1 MRDLN
6 EVHSV
11 SVKISPCSILAFDV
25 FSVRCRDERIAFFPP
40 VVKRGLGGMVSA
52 QSITGLSGNLS
63 PNTAELV
70 KRGHRHLPLTRPSAD
85 LSPQRRGEEN
95 RDPRPTRATRT
106 TDRPRPDGER
116 VGVRGPG
123 RGVRRKS
130 VRDVRGM
137 RPHPPWHSRHKGGKG
152 ESCVSP
158 SSDRDQH
165 ERPLSKLAFRSVKQ
179 VHPRSRVALYLAAA
193 LFAALTLLVI
203 PKGGQAADKPA
214 SRGATTGPGASTPN
228 PDDDHKTVGINQA
241 AELETAAAE
250 PLRMPS
256 LDRADAMKTGQTVAL
271 FGLISL
277 APMGLLMV
285 TAFVRINIVLILL
298 RQALGSPQVP
308 GNQVLTALA
317 LLLTALV
324 MRPLGEKIYHDAIV
338 PYTSKKLDLT
348 QAWTAG
354 SQPIKVFMV
363 NQIKK
368 TSHEDYLQALHEY
381 AVPSSPGQM
390 EPAPARP
397 EDFPLRVVA
406 PAYLLSELTTALM
419 IGFFVY
425 LPFLVID
432 LVVSSVLAATGLF
445 MLPPALVATPIKLI
459 VFVLADGWL
468 LIATMLLSSFAPGGL

>member
-1 MRDLN
+1 MKQQR
-6 EVHSV
+6 E
-11 SVKISPCSILAFDV
+11 
-25 FSVRCRDERIAFFPP
+25 
-40 VVKRGLGGMVSA
+40 
-52 QSITGLSGNLS
+52 
-63 PNTAELV
+63 
-70 KRGHRHLPLTRPSAD
+70 GHRVVVL
-85 LSPQRRGEEN
+85 
-95 RDPRPTRATRT
+95 
-106 TDRPRPDGER
+106 RPRP
-116 VGVRGPG
+116 PW
-123 RGVRRKS
+123 
-130 VRDVRGM
+130 
-137 RPHPPWHSRHKGGKG
+137 PPLHKGGKG
-152 ESCVSP
+152 NGASP
-158 SSDRDQH
+158 SSDRAQQA
-165 ERPLSKLAFRSVKQ
+165 RALRNLAFRSADTNLTPDDR
-179 VHPRSRVALYLAAA
+179 HARPRLALHLAVALCAA
-193 LFAALTLLVI
+193 LALLAI
-203 PKGGQAADKPA
+203 SKGARAADE
-214 SRGATTGPGASTPN
+214 PGARVTTSGPSASAAG
-228 PDDDHKTVGINQA
+228 PDDGRKIVGINQA
-241 AELETAAAE
+241 AELEAAAG
-250 PLRMPS
+250 PLRMPA
-256 LDRADAMKTGQTVAL
+256 LDRADAMKTMQTVAL

-324 MRPLGEKIYHDAIV
+324 MRPLGEKVYHNAIV
-338 PYTSKKLDLT
+338 PYTSKKLDLA

-354 SQPIKVFMV
+354 SQPIKGFMV

-368 TSHEDYLQALHEY
+368 TNHEDYLQALHEY
-381 AVPSSPGQM
+381 AVPTSPGQP

-468 LIATMLLSSFAPGGL
+468 LIATMLLSSFAPGGP